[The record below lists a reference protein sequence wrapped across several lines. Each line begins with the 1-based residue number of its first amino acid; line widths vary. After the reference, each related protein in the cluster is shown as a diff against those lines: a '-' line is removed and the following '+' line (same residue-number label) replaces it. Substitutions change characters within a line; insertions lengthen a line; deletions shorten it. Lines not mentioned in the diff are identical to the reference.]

1 MAAGP
6 GRRHRAPLTVARG
19 RNSGMDPFEMVLGIV
34 LITSIAGVINN
45 HLKTKNSG
53 SRIDDLDERLNRIED
68 LEQRVRA
75 LESIVTDG
83 NFDLRRKLDEL
94 AK

>member
-1 MAAGP
+1 
-6 GRRHRAPLTVARG
+6 
-19 RNSGMDPFEMVLGIV
+19 MDPFEMVLGIV

-45 HLKTKNSG
+45 HLKTKRSG
-53 SRIDDLDERLNRIED
+53 SQIDDLDERLQRLED

-75 LESIVTDG
+75 LESIVTDA